1 MRRILLPALVAGVC
15 LSLAACSDEK
25 KVEAKNESVADV
37 AKKVAASDIR
47 FTPGRW
53 ETTVKIEK
61 MEIEGMPP
69 EAKAAMQQAMGQA
82 RTMSSCLTQAQ
93 VEKPN
98 SEFFGQVGDGCK
110 YDSFTMAGGKLDA
123 KMTCKTAR
131 GEQVVTMGGTYTPE
145 SYDATMNMDGKG
157 PDGKTMTMAMS
168 MKSKR
173 AGDCTGTEDVK
184 PQPPAK

>member
-1 MRRILLPALVAGVC
+1 VPVAGR
-15 LSLAACSDEK
+15 CSDEK

-37 AKKVAASDIR
+37 AKSR
-47 FTPGRW
+47 RLRYPLHPGRW

-82 RTMSSCLTQAQ
+82 RTMSSCLTKEQ

-110 YDSFTMAGGKLDA
+110 YDRSRWRAA
-123 KMTCKTAR
+123 SS
-131 GEQVVTMGGTYTPE
+131 TP
-145 SYDATMNMDGKG
+145 
-157 PDGKTMTMAMS
+157 
-168 MKSKR
+168 R
-173 AGDCTGTEDVK
+173 
-184 PQPPAK
+184 